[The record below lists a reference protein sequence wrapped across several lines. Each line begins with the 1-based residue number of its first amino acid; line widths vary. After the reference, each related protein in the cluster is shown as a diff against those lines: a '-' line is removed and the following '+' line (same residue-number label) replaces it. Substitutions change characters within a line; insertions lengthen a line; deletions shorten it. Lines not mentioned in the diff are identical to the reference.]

1 VCSELQCTGSA
12 VILTVT
18 GGQCQ
23 TFVNG
28 SEVTVSCQLHHV
40 SLTCL
45 EFMIV
50 TRVLITNVLICFIAG
65 LLPGSAVHPA
75 MFHASHVCGHRELDY
90 RRDTFLGWIA

>member
-1 VCSELQCTGSA
+1 MTSIIFIADIPVCMCSELQCTGSA
-12 VILTVT
+12 VTLTVT

-28 SEVTVSCQLHHV
+28 SEVTDSCQLHHV

-50 TRVLITNVLICFIAG
+50 TRCRDFMNG
-65 LLPGSAVHPA
+65 
-75 MFHASHVCGHRELDY
+75 
-90 RRDTFLGWIA
+90 RRRCRDIMDIFT